1 MFGIRPIRKW
11 ERSTPRSLMWDF
23 DQMFE
28 SMFDDMNYVS
38 SYQPLKVDVREKDK
52 EYLLE
57 VEIPGVDK
65 EDINIEIRDDILTI
79 SAERK
84 EEINEEKENYIRKER
99 RYGSF
104 KRSFY
109 VDNVDQEKIKAKF
122 KNGVLKVKLPKKEIT
137 SPKENRIPI
146 E

>member
-1 MFGIRPIRKW
+1 MFGIRPVRKW
-11 ERSTPRSLMWDF
+11 EKMMPRSLMWDF

-28 SMFDDMNYVS
+28 SMFDDMNYVD
-38 SYQPLKVDVREKDK
+38 SYQPLKVDVKEKDK

-57 VEIPGVDK
+57 VEIPGVEK
-65 EDINIEIRDDILTI
+65 EDISLEIRDDILTI

-84 EEINEEKENYIRKER
+84 EEINEENENYIRKER